1 MYFKI
6 YALYFLQ
13 KSVSDFQQLTKAVK
27 CGFPHL
33 FFRLFRRSLSL
44 SETDC
49 GVRCCTLLILFC
61 TETAEKRTFAFGL
74 PNKAM
79 DEHSHAGKK
88 PQIAVVNRNTLAA
101 NGLTSLIEGVM
112 PMAEVAVFNNMS
124 DIPESSLSGFFHFFI
139 SADVLFENR
148 EYFVGQCHKTIVVT
162 EGDRHPTIPACFR
175 TLDATLNSHALL
187 REFLRMEQMAHG
199 GGRKLPEEMKQSG
212 NMTAKSP
219 ELTPREVEVLHEI
232 VTGHINKEIADK
244 LNISLTTV
252 ITHRKNIMEKLHA
265 KSVATL
271 AIYAVMHGIVPV
283 DQI

>member
-1 MYFKI
+1 
-6 YALYFLQ
+6 
-13 KSVSDFQQLTKAVK
+13 
-27 CGFPHL
+27 
-33 FFRLFRRSLSL
+33 
-44 SETDC
+44 
-49 GVRCCTLLILFC
+49 
-61 TETAEKRTFAFGL
+61 
-74 PNKAM
+74 M
-79 DEHSHAGKK
+79 DEHSYAGKK

-124 DIPESSLSGFFHFFI
+124 DIPESLLSGFFHFFI

-148 EYFVGQCHKTIVVT
+148 EYFVGQCHKTIVV
-162 EGDRHPTIPACFR
+162 TIPACFR

-219 ELTPREVEVLHEI
+219 ELTPREIEVLHEI

>member
-1 MYFKI
+1 MPLTAYTCYRFLCFCCKTRLEFSVLQRTDSATCDINSCRVSSEGSSFDVSRYSLIPISFIIAHKIKLSLINIQIFSENLLPYLPALFFSGHKNTLFMTWKNTHGLLWKIQAIYFEI
-6 YALYFLQ
+6 SALYFLQ

-124 DIPESSLSGFFHFFI
+124 DIPESLLSGFFHFFI
-139 SADVLFENR
+139 SP
-148 EYFVGQCHKTIVVT
+148 FVFSLLYH
-162 EGDRHPTIPACFR
+162 
-175 TLDATLNSHALL
+175 TLNKKTL
-187 REFLRMEQMAHG
+187 
-199 GGRKLPEEMKQSG
+199 
-212 NMTAKSP
+212 
-219 ELTPREVEVLHEI
+219 
-232 VTGHINKEIADK
+232 VTQ
-244 LNISLTTV
+244 
-252 ITHRKNIMEKLHA
+252 THFCA
-265 KSVATL
+265 
-271 AIYAVMHGIVPV
+271 P
-283 DQI
+283 